1 MGMTDEQL
9 LGAFE
14 RGELGAA
21 DFPHETHVRV
31 AWLLA
36 LEPDGFERLAAGIR
50 RIAERAGVPERY
62 HETMTRAWFELVAQA
77 AGALLD
83 RRLLERYYSQAV
95 LESGRDRW
103 VEPDLRPLVL

>member
-1 MGMTDEQL
+1 MTDEEL
-9 LGAFE
+9 LGAFD

-21 DFPHETHVRV
+21 DFPHERHIRV

-36 LEPDGFERLAAGIR
+36 REPDGLERLTAGIR
-50 RIAERAGVPERY
+50 GIAERAGVPEG
-62 HETMTRAWFELVAQA
+62 T
-77 AGALLD
+77 LLD
-83 RRLLERYYSQAV
+83 RSLLERYYSPAV

>member
-1 MGMTDEQL
+1 M
-9 LGAFE
+9 
-14 RGELGAA
+14 
-21 DFPHETHVRV
+21 
-31 AWLLA
+31 
-36 LEPDGFERLAAGIR
+36 
-50 RIAERAGVPERY
+50 PERY
-62 HETMTRAWFELVAQA
+62 HETMTRAWFELVAHA